1 MSALVTHL
9 NAGNLSG
16 LPTWSGG
23 PRFGD
28 AHYWEA
34 VKTAGYT
41 GVQHYWPENEA
52 MAAGLT
58 MSGMGRVTAPEAMR
72 PLAAQHKAW
81 GFVATTLH
89 VGTGLETDIEMDRL
103 AAAVLDAKAAEDY
116 ALHIETH
123 RATITQD
130 IRRTLDLLTRFP
142 ELTFNADLSHWYT
155 GHEMPYGD
163 IGAKFAMLEPVL
175 ARVRFIHGRV
185 GHSCAMQIPLKLA
198 GEVGSL
204 GHFKALWGR
213 IFALQR
219 QHGETIIFAPELL
232 PLTVD
237 YGGQTHWLN
246 YAPLTPDGDS
256 WREVSDRWA
265 EAITLSQIAR
275 DLHANAKV

>member
-103 AAAVLDAKAAEDY
+103 AAAVLDASQTEPAELRRQVTSPGGTTEAALKVLMGEGGLGDLLDKAVKAA
-116 ALHIETH
+116 
-123 RATITQD
+123 
-130 IRRTLDLLTRFP
+130 
-142 ELTFNADLSHWYT
+142 
-155 GHEMPYGD
+155 
-163 IGAKFAMLEPVL
+163 V
-175 ARVRFIHGRV
+175 ARSRE
-185 GHSCAMQIPLKLA
+185 LA
-198 GEVGSL
+198 G
-204 GHFKALWGR
+204 
-213 IFALQR
+213 
-219 QHGETIIFAPELL
+219 
-232 PLTVD
+232 
-237 YGGQTHWLN
+237 
-246 YAPLTPDGDS
+246 
-256 WREVSDRWA
+256 
-265 EAITLSQIAR
+265 
-275 DLHANAKV
+275 